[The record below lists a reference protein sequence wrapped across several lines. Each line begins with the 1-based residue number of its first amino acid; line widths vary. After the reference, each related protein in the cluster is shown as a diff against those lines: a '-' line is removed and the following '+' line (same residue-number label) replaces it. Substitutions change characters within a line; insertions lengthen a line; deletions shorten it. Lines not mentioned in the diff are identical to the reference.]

1 MSIDLP
7 SAPAATLAS
16 SATRK
21 PSRLWIV
28 EDHESIR
35 ELLCDFARGLPA
47 VELIGNSRNAE
58 PMLATAKRD
67 GLDLV
72 ILDLL
77 LEGSGGLQVLEQL
90 SAVSPRPKVIVFSGM
105 ATLHTVQT
113 AVEWGVT
120 GYVHKSSSLEDLRQ
134 AIDRSRGEGAYF
146 SSGPSALIRQFVQRR
161 GAEAD
166 SPALTPRD
174 REIVQMT
181 AQGVHTKRI
190 AESLSLSE
198 PSIYKLKKSIMRKL
212 EVNTDQELTLCAL
225 RMGLIHPDGSDRP
238 S

>member
-7 SAPAATLAS
+7 SAPAATQAP
-16 SATRK
+16 SATHK

-47 VELIGNSRNAE
+47 VELIGSSRNAE

-77 LEGSGGLQVLEQL
+77 LDGSGGLQVMELL
-90 SAVSPRPKVIVFSGM
+90 SAVNPRPKVIIFSGM

-134 AIDRSRGEGAYF
+134 AIDRSRAEGAYF

-161 GAEAD
+161 GTEAD

-174 REIVQMT
+174 REIVQRT

-190 AESLSLSE
+190 AESLNLSE

>member
-134 AIDRSRGEGAYF
+134 AIDRSRGEEPISRVAPVR
-146 SSGPSALIRQFVQRR
+146 SSG
-161 GAEAD
+161 
-166 SPALTPRD
+166 
-174 REIVQMT
+174 
-181 AQGVHTKRI
+181 
-190 AESLSLSE
+190 SLSSDEALKRTAL
-198 PSIYKLKKSIMRKL
+198 PSRRAIGRSCR
-212 EVNTDQELTLCAL
+212 
-225 RMGLIHPDGSDRP
+225 
-238 S
+238 

>member
-1 MSIDLP
+1 
-7 SAPAATLAS
+7 
-16 SATRK
+16 
-21 PSRLWIV
+21 
-28 EDHESIR
+28 
-35 ELLCDFARGLPA
+35 
-47 VELIGNSRNAE
+47 
-58 PMLATAKRD
+58 
-67 GLDLV
+67 
-72 ILDLL
+72 
-77 LEGSGGLQVLEQL
+77 
-90 SAVSPRPKVIVFSGM
+90 M

-161 GAEAD
+161 GTEAD

-174 REIVQMT
+174 REIVQRT

-190 AESLSLSE
+190 AESLNLSE